1 MNLDATDRAIIN
13 ALQGGFPISERPF
26 QDAAQKMGLG
36 EDELITRIDAL
47 LGAGVLSRF
56 GPMINAE
63 KMGGGLTLAA
73 LCVPD
78 ADFDRIT
85 ELVNAHPEVAHNY
98 QREHDF
104 NMWFVIATETPEGI
118 DETISAIE
126 AETGLEVLNVP
137 KMEEFFIGLNFS
149 LQEQDFQVE
158 EKP

>member
-13 ALQGGFPISERPF
+13 ALQCGFPIAERPF

-36 EDELITRIDAL
+36 EDELIKRIDAL

-118 DETISAIE
+118 DETINAIE

-137 KMEEFFIGLNFS
+137 KMEEFFIGLNFQ
-149 LQEQDFQVE
+149 LQE
-158 EKP
+158 PPC